1 MGKVNARHKAI
12 ARLIYDQLN
21 EDSYLWTYDTMDE
34 MGVPEKLQEEVAEK
48 LFSLASDYDIGLL
61 GVAFEHSDNDGA
73 LGYWG
78 LFIGSFLASTLI
90 PMSADVLLVGIL
102 ALGGN
107 VWACLVIATTGNWLG
122 GLTSYWIGWLGRW
135 ELIERWLKVKEEKLL
150 RQKKNI
156 DRYGVWLALFTWL
169 PLIGDLLAVA
179 LGFYKIKPYASAIYM
194 LIGRFA
200 RFLLWTWLYLQYGE
214 RFF

>member
-12 ARLIYDQLN
+12 ASLIYDQLN

-78 LFIGSFLASTLI
+78 LLGCSVDEITIYDCVNEVVEKESLGDIDYTSTFVKNFVSKFNACVDYLQAEE
-90 PMSADVLLVGIL
+90 SKLLK
-102 ALGGN
+102 A
-107 VWACLVIATTGNWLG
+107 
-122 GLTSYWIGWLGRW
+122 
-135 ELIERWLKVKEEKLL
+135 LKV
-150 RQKKNI
+150 Q
-156 DRYGVWLALFTWL
+156 G
-169 PLIGDLLAVA
+169 
-179 LGFYKIKPYASAIYM
+179 YKY
-194 LIGRFA
+194 
-200 RFLLWTWLYLQYGE
+200 
-214 RFF
+214 

>member
-12 ARLIYDQLN
+12 ASLIYDQLN

-78 LFIGSFLASTLI
+78 LLGCSVDEITIYDCVYEVVEKESLGNIDYTSTFVKNFVSKFNACVDYLQAEE
-90 PMSADVLLVGIL
+90 SKLLK
-102 ALGGN
+102 
-107 VWACLVIATTGNWLG
+107 
-122 GLTSYWIGWLGRW
+122 S
-135 ELIERWLKVKEEKLL
+135 LKV
-150 RQKKNI
+150 Q
-156 DRYGVWLALFTWL
+156 G
-169 PLIGDLLAVA
+169 
-179 LGFYKIKPYASAIYM
+179 YKY
-194 LIGRFA
+194 
-200 RFLLWTWLYLQYGE
+200 
-214 RFF
+214 

>member
-12 ARLIYDQLN
+12 ASLIYDQLN

-78 LFIGSFLASTLI
+78 LLGCSVDEITIYDCVYEVVEKESLGDIDYTSTFVKNFVSKFNACVDYLQAEE
-90 PMSADVLLVGIL
+90 SKLLK
-102 ALGGN
+102 
-107 VWACLVIATTGNWLG
+107 
-122 GLTSYWIGWLGRW
+122 S
-135 ELIERWLKVKEEKLL
+135 LKV
-150 RQKKNI
+150 Q
-156 DRYGVWLALFTWL
+156 G
-169 PLIGDLLAVA
+169 
-179 LGFYKIKPYASAIYM
+179 YKY
-194 LIGRFA
+194 
-200 RFLLWTWLYLQYGE
+200 
-214 RFF
+214 

>member
-12 ARLIYDQLN
+12 ASLIYDQLN

-78 LFIGSFLASTLI
+78 LLGCSVDEITIYDCVYEVVEKESLGDIDYTSTFVKNFV
-90 PMSADVLLVGIL
+90 SKF
-102 ALGGN
+102 N
-107 VWACLVIATTGNWLG
+107 ACVDYLQA
-122 GLTSYWIGWLGRW
+122 
-135 ELIERWLKVKEEKLL
+135 EESKLL
-150 RQKKNI
+150 K
-156 DRYGVWLALFTWL
+156 ALEVQ
-169 PLIGDLLAVA
+169 G
-179 LGFYKIKPYASAIYM
+179 YKY
-194 LIGRFA
+194 
-200 RFLLWTWLYLQYGE
+200 
-214 RFF
+214 